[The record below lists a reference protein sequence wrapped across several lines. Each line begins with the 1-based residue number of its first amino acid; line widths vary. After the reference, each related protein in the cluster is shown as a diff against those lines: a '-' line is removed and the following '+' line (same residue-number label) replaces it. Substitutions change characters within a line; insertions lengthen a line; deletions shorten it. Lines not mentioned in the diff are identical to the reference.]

1 MVTALPLPEVIDSTR
16 FELVRVAT
24 DLWPN
29 AKESFRDGMMS
40 ALAFML
46 SRPLPSLTLS
56 GGFSP
61 VIGDQIK

>member
-1 MVTALPLPEVIDSTR
+1 MGLPLLELIGSTR
-16 FELVRVAT
+16 FELFRVAT

-29 AKESFRDGMMS
+29 AKESFKNFIIS

-46 SRPLPSLTLS
+46 SGPLPSLTVS

-61 VIGDQIK
+61 VIGDQMR

>member
-1 MVTALPLPEVIDSTR
+1 MVGLPLLEVIGSTR

-29 AKESFRDGMMS
+29 AKESFKNLIIS

-46 SRPLPSLTLS
+46 SGPLPSLTVS

-61 VIGDQIK
+61 VIGDQMR

>member
-1 MVTALPLPEVIDSTR
+1 MVGLPLLEVIGSTR
-16 FELVRVAT
+16 FELFRVAT

-29 AKESFRDGMMS
+29 AKESFKNLMIS

-46 SRPLPSLTLS
+46 SGPLPSLTVS

-61 VIGDQIK
+61 VIGDQMR